1 MNLPKRDAK
10 GRFISSNTVKSKNLA
25 KNSKKL
31 DLIGILNTIKRQNDE
46 IKRLN
51 KEVNFWRVMSVIFIV
66 ITFISFLA
74 YLQVGY

>member
-10 GRFISSNTVKSKNLA
+10 GRFISNKNKKSVSNDNA
-25 KNSKKL
+25 KIE
-31 DLIGILNTIKRQNDE
+31 LIGMANTIKKQDAE

-51 KEVNFWRVMSVIFIV
+51 KEANFWRVMSVIFIV
-66 ITFISFLA
+66 IAFVSFLA

>member
-31 DLIGILNTIKRQNDE
+31 DLIGILNTIKRQNNE

-51 KEVNFWRVMSVIFIV
+51 KEANFWRVMSVIFIV
-66 ITFISFLA
+66 IAFISFLA

>member
-10 GRFISSNTVKSKNLA
+10 GRFISSKGKKSVSNDNA
-25 KNSKKL
+25 KIE
-31 DLIGILNTIKRQNDE
+31 LIGMANTIKKQDTE

-66 ITFISFLA
+66 IAFISFLA